1 MIARGAAA
9 KGAKGRRVPAA
20 SKPMTGAEYLE
31 ELRDGREVYIYGER
45 VKDVTTHPA
54 FRNSARMVT
63 FASRPCWRRWR
74 PAISIG

>member
-1 MIARGAAA
+1 MDTNANEP
-9 KGAKGRRVPAA
+9 RRAEGKSITTPL
-20 SKPMTGAEYLE
+20 TGAEYLASLHDE
-31 ELRDGREVYIYGER
+31 REIYIYGER
-45 VKDVTTHPA
+45 VKDVTTQPA